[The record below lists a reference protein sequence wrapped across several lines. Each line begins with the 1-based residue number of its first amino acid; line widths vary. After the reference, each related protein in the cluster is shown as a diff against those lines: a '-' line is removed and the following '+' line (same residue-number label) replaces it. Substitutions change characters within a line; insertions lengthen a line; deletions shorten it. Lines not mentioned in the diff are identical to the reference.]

1 MMFHDSQLGAPK
13 VPPASS
19 APLSA
24 PAAQPVRLTVVQ
36 GQARVS
42 GDPRVELT
50 TVLGSCIACCMFDPT
65 TNVGGMNHFLLAEPS
80 AGQGVD
86 EHYGVYLMEV
96 LINEM
101 LAYGAKRPTIRAH
114 LYGGANM
121 HSGMT
126 RIGSSNAA
134 FASDFLTRE
143 QIPLVNSSI
152 GGVRARRVEFR
163 AARGQARCR
172 IVDDVVNVR
181 PVSLPQAARGDV
193 ELF

>member
-1 MMFHDSQLGAPK
+1 MASQIP
-13 VPPASS
+13 PPAERS
-19 APLSA
+19 
-24 PAAQPVRLTVVQ
+24 RLTVMQ

-50 TVLGSCIACCMFDPT
+50 TVLGSCIACCLFDPSAGI
-65 TNVGGMNHFLLAEPS
+65 GGMNHFLLAEPV
-80 AGQGVD
+80 GGRGGVD

-101 LAYGAKRPTIRAH
+101 LACGASRGAMRAH

-126 RIGSSNAA
+126 KIGTANAA
-134 FASDFLTRE
+134 FAKLFLERE
-143 QIPLVNSSI
+143 RIALVHSSV
-152 GGVRARRVEFR
+152 GGNQARRVDFR
-163 AARGQARCR
+163 PVVGQARCR
-172 IVDDVVNVR
+172 LVDDATAPKQQPMPR
-181 PVSLPQAARGDV
+181 PTRSRGEV